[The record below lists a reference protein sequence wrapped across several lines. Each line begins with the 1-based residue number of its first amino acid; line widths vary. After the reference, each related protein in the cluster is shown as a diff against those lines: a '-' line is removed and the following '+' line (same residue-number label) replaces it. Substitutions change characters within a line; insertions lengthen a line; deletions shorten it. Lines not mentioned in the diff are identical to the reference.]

1 MGGLLIKK
9 MHASLSEC
17 QHFVNYLAIKV
28 EFFPYFQA
36 NGKIRGEGGEG
47 RSKSYNPRKS
57 EVSLLSP
64 VSVVEAWWWSD
75 SYGQM
80 SLLPASLLLA
90 LTPTCPCYLPAL
102 FSKEQSD
109 LPAGAHLHFCSLAFL
124 LCSFRNHE
132 KHTFPISSSYLKEEK
147 ERGGG
152 GWKEGRE
159 RESERKRERTK
170 IGRKPCKK
178 MSLTDLFSFGFLSSC
193 FLNLSEKL
201 RPYPH
206 DE

>member
-17 QHFVNYLAIKV
+17 QRFVNYLAIKV

-47 RSKSYNPRKS
+47 KSKSYNPRKS
-57 EVSLLSP
+57 EFSLLSP

-80 SLLPASLLLA
+80 SLPPAPLLLA

-147 ERGGG
+147 ERGGRRL
-152 GWKEGRE
+152 KGRK
-159 RESERKRERTK
+159 RKREW
-170 IGRKPCKK
+170 
-178 MSLTDLFSFGFLSSC
+178 
-193 FLNLSEKL
+193 EKERVHKNWQKTL
-201 RPYPH
+201 Q
-206 DE
+206 EN